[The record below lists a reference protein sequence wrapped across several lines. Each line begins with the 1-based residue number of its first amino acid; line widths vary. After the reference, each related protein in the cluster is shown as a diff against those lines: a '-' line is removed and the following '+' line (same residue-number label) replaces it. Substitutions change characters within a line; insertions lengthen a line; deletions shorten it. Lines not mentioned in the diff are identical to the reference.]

1 MKTLLIVRHGKSSW
15 EYEGISD
22 IDRPLK
28 LRGIK
33 DSYRMA
39 EWMANNGYVPD
50 MIISSPAARALNTAT
65 IFARSLRLEGLSLVI
80 NDSMYTDDEFEI
92 LRLITK
98 TNSNITTL
106 AVFGHNPVLTNL
118 ANAFLDNPIDEL
130 PTAGVVALTFD
141 TRRWKSISSANVVKR
156 LIEVPKK

>member
-39 EWMANNGYVPD
+39 EWLANNDYFPD

-65 IFARSLRLEGLSLVI
+65 IFARSLKLEGLSIVI
-80 NDSMYTDDEFEI
+80 NDSMYHDDEFEI
-92 LRLITK
+92 LRMITK
-98 TNSNITTL
+98 TNSSIATL

-118 ANAFLDNPIDEL
+118 VNIFLDQALDEL

-141 TRRWKSISSANVVKR
+141 TRRWKNISAANLVKR